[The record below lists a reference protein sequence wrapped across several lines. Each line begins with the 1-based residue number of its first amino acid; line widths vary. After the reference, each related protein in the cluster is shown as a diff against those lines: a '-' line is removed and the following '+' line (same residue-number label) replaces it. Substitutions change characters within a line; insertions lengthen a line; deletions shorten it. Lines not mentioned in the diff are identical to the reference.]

1 LGDQETNITR
11 KRTVNSENA
20 IARCLNGGHNRS
32 GPSDVL
38 IEQRRF
44 KNSRR
49 KVPWRVLTFHGAE
62 RLNGPNVFNARAL
75 TRD

>member
-1 LGDQETNITR
+1 
-11 KRTVNSENA
+11 
-20 IARCLNGGHNRS
+20 
-32 GPSDVL
+32 VL
-38 IEQRRF
+38 IEQRCF

-62 RLNGPNVFNARAL
+62 RLNGPNVFNARVL